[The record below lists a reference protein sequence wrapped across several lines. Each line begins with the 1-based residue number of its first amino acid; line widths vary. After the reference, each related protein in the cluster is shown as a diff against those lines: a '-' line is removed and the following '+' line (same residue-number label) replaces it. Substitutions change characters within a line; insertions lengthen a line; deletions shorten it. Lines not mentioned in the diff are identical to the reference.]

1 MIKKQIKHLFEPDW
15 IMESL
20 FIFGLCLGMF
30 VGVTSRW
37 YVAIPTLALVQIIAG
52 WVGHSMNHNRNP
64 LLYKL
69 STACGIL
76 HGLST

>member
-1 MIKKQIKHLFEPDW
+1 
-15 IMESL
+15 
-20 FIFGLCLGMF
+20 MF

-37 YVAIPTLALVQIIAG
+37 YVAIPTLALVQVIAG

>member
-1 MIKKQIKHLFEPDW
+1 
-15 IMESL
+15 MESL

-37 YVAIPTLALVQIIAG
+37 YVAIPTLALVQVIAG